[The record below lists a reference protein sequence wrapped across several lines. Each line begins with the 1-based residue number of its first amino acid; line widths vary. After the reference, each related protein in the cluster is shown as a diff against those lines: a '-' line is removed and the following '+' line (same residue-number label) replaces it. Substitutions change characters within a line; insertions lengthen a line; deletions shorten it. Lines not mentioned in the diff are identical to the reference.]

1 MRAGVFTTGSR
12 TTSNRVMI
20 FGPFFRFSK
29 IFISRLIFF
38 LFTGCKMERRQRARG
53 RKRVAVRSKVLACY
67 LLRTVLWFYVNIT
80 LMHARVRLADITF
93 VRELIREKKKN
104 WERIRETNL
113 ENFDDDFLAGCT
125 NVNTLEYLA
134 VLAPTE
140 LSNQLVAVLGPGGEG
155 LLFSGWNHSTLV
167 FGSPF
172 HPNTPGHSIVKWAQ
186 GWGLGLY
193 VYVRD
198 NV

>member
-1 MRAGVFTTGSR
+1 MTTGSR

-80 LMHARVRLADITF
+80 LMHARVRL
-93 VRELIREKKKN
+93 V
-104 WERIRETNL
+104 ERGTRKRRGKESNL

-140 LSNQLVAVLGPGGEG
+140 LSNQLVAVLSPGGVG
-155 LLFSGWNHSTLV
+155 LLFSGKGGIIQLV
-167 FGSPF
+167 VESPF
-172 HPNTPGHSIVKWAQ
+172 HLSQTPHGIVK
-186 GWGLGLY
+186 
-193 VYVRD
+193 
-198 NV
+198 